1 MGEAYRRAE
10 EFKIES
16 LETYRCR
23 NEMSKLPDFE
33 GLAMFAKVAEEGSFA
48 AAARVMGVS
57 VPTVSRAVAR
67 LEERLGGRLFNR
79 TSRQLSLT
87 EFGHSMAGKAGEIY
101 RQAEEVEGEAMEL
114 SVQPRGQVR
123 LAVPM
128 SFGLRWV
135 APLLPK
141 LIRQYPELSID
152 LHLSDA
158 SVDLVAEGFDAAL
171 RIAALPDSS
180 LVARRLCAVTQFL
193 VASPAYL
200 QQHGRPQHPRDL
212 AKVPC
217 LSYAYRARTQVWRF
231 TDASGTEED
240 VVPNG
245 PLRVTNS
252 DAMLPVLL
260 EGLAISELPEFIAS
274 EYLADGRLERLLPE
288 WSMTRGGLYFVT
300 PSARTRPAK
309 IRALSDFFQEHL
321 SDPSWRWDARLFS

>member
-1 MGEAYRRAE
+1 
-10 EFKIES
+10 
-16 LETYRCR
+16 
-23 NEMSKLPDFE
+23 
-33 GLAMFAKVAEEGSFA
+33 MFAKVAEEGSFA

-87 EFGHSMAGKAGEIY
+87 EFGQSMAAKASEIY
-101 RQAEEVEGEAMEL
+101 RQAEEVESEAHEL

-141 LIRQYPELSID
+141 LLDQFPELSVD

-158 SVDLVAEGFDAAL
+158 SVDLIAEGFDAAL

-180 LVARRLCAVTQFL
+180 LVARKICNVTQYL
-193 VASPAYL
+193 LASPDYL
-200 QQHGRPQHPRDL
+200 TREGVPQHPREL
-212 AKVPC
+212 SARTC
-217 LSYAYRARTQVWRF
+217 FSYAYRARSQVWRF
-231 TDASGTEED
+231 THPSGAQED

-252 DAMLPVLL
+252 DALLPPLL
-260 EGLAISELPEFIAS
+260 DGQGIAELPDFMAA
-274 EYLADGRLERLLPE
+274 EYLKTGQLIHLLDE
-288 WSMTRGGLYFVT
+288 WSMTQGGLYFVT
-300 PSARTRPAK
+300 PTARSRPLK
-309 IRALSDFFQEHL
+309 VKVLSDFFVKHL
-321 SDPSWRWDARLFS
+321 SDPEWG

>member
-1 MGEAYRRAE
+1 
-10 EFKIES
+10 
-16 LETYRCR
+16 
-23 NEMSKLPDFE
+23 
-33 GLAMFAKVAEEGSFA
+33 MFAKVAEEGSFA

-87 EFGHSMAGKAGEIY
+87 EFGQSMAAKASEIY
-101 RQAEEVEGEAMEL
+101 RQAEEIESEAHEL

-141 LIRQYPELSID
+141 LLDQFPELSVD

-158 SVDLVAEGFDAAL
+158 SVDLIAEGFDAAL

-180 LVARRLCAVTQFL
+180 LVARKICNVTQYL
-193 VASPAYL
+193 LASPDYL
-200 QQHGRPQHPRDL
+200 TREGVPQHPREL
-212 AKVPC
+212 SARTC
-217 LSYAYRARTQVWRF
+217 FSYAYRARSQVWRF
-231 TDASGTEED
+231 THPSGAQED

-252 DAMLPVLL
+252 DALLPPLL
-260 EGLAISELPEFIAS
+260 DGQGIAELPDFMAA
-274 EYLADGRLERLLPE
+274 EYLKTGQLIHLLDE
-288 WSMTRGGLYFVT
+288 WSMTQGGLYFVT
-300 PSARTRPAK
+300 PTARSRPLK
-309 IRALSDFFQEHL
+309 VKVLSDFFVKHL
-321 SDPSWRWDARLFS
+321 SDPEWG